1 MAMLL
6 PKQRLLLELL
16 IMSGDIA
23 LADDIAGTIL
33 ERTTGECER
42 KGWVERR
49 IDDAGGPR
57 RCAFWNGIICG
68 HAPSIPKMSF
78 YAATAACYDY

>member
-6 PKQRLLLELL
+6 PQQRLLLELL

-42 KGWVERR
+42 NGWVELKRFGAGYNKLSVTDVGRR
-49 IDDAGGPR
+49 AVE
-57 RCAFWNGIICG
+57 
-68 HAPSIPKMSF
+68 SSSK
-78 YAATAACYDY
+78 